1 MRIDQNSYLSQIT
14 FDPQIKRSG
23 GRNQGQAVQATKGAD
38 TVKISKEAREAYE
51 SYALNARKKNDLPDA
66 KEDFRSYLKRCREED
81 KTPEDRLKELQE
93 KLREVQE
100 KISETADQAGLTD
113 PSRQTFEEATGSGRP
128 DSPEQDILSL
138 TQKSANP
145 SGLAKLESLYIQMD
159 QIIEEI
165 QKVAEEM

>member
-14 FDPQIKRSG
+14 FDPQTRRSG
-23 GRNQGQAVQATKGAD
+23 GQNQGQAVQATKSAD
-38 TVKISKEAREAYE
+38 TVRISKEAREAYE
-51 SYALNARKKNDLPDA
+51 SYALNARKKNDVPDA
-66 KEDFRSYLKRCREED
+66 KEDFRSYLKRCREKA

-113 PSRQTFEEATGSGRP
+113 SSRRALEEAAGSGLKEG
-128 DSPEQDILSL
+128 SEQEALSL
-138 TQKSANP
+138 TQQTINP
-145 SGLAKLESLYIQMD
+145 SGRAKLEALYIQMD

-165 QKVAEEM
+165 QKVAEEL